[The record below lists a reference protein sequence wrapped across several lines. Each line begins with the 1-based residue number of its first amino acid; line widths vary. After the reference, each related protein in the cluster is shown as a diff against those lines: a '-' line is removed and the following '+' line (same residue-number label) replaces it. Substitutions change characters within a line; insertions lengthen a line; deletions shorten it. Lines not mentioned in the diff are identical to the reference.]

1 MKKILLAL
9 CLITFFGNSQNLVY
23 QWAKNLG
30 GNNSEVGNGVTVD
43 GSGNVYSTGV
53 FLGTPDFDP
62 GAGTFTI
69 ASSSGS
75 QDIYISK
82 LDALGNFL
90 WAKSIGGIG
99 VDAGLSITNDL
110 FGNVYITGYYNGTVD
125 FDPGVGVFNLNTN
138 GGQDIFILKLN
149 SAGNFVSAFGLG
161 GASSSDTPY
170 AISLDVAGNIY
181 TTGVY
186 SGIADFDPSVSS
198 STLSSVG
205 GVDIFISK
213 LDPSGNFLWAK
224 SIGGSSSTEEG
235 RGVKI
240 DASNNVYLTG
250 FFSGTADFDP
260 GAGTYTLASNGS
272 SDNYVAK
279 LNSTGNFVWAKQI
292 GGSSAE
298 KSFWLSLDGAGNVYT
313 TGYFSTTVDF
323 DPGAGVANL
332 VASGINDGF
341 VSKLD
346 AFGNYIWAKSFIGTT
361 YTSGN
366 SIIIDASN
374 NVYTTG
380 FFQGTVDFDPSAST
394 NNVTSNGGLDVFI
407 NKLDA
412 SGNLVTTK
420 TFGSSGA
427 DNSTSIFLDASNNVF
442 TTGYF
447 AGTVDFDPNIGIA
460 NIAVAGGSSD
470 AFVHKM
476 NPCTQPSAPLNT
488 TTLGNL
494 SICANNSGSLTTS
507 SSGTVTWYASPTST
521 TILSTGLNYITPTLS
536 AGTFTYYAE
545 AKTCMNSAT
554 RTAITITVNPT
565 PTISVNSGS
574 ICNGSSFTV
583 IPSGAATYSYM
594 NSTNGSISVITPSVG
609 TTNFSLVG
617 TSVNGCTNSAIS
629 SITVSPLPIINISS
643 STGGPFLCSGSSAT
657 LFSSGASIYS
667 WVSGPNTST
676 FIVSPTV
683 LTTYTVIGT
692 SSVGC
697 SSSNTI
703 TLGIL
708 TTPTVN
714 IFASALNI
722 CSGNSTILNATGATS
737 YLWNTSA
744 ITASISV
751 TPTASTIYTVTGSIL
766 SCTDTETIA
775 INVTTSPTISI
786 ASSASTICTGGSVTL
801 SIVGSATSY
810 TWNTGP
816 TTTSIVVS
824 PTSNTSYTAAA
835 FNGSCIAIAT
845 TSVSISN
852 SITVSAI
859 SSSSFICVGQQATL
873 TANGAATYTWNT
885 GANASSIVVTPTIT
899 STYSVNGINASCS
912 GTANVIVNVSPC
924 TGIEENTNAIYFSIF
939 PNPSNG
945 IINVELENSSELQIM
960 DVLGKIVLE
969 SKLQNGN
976 NSVNIFHLSDGV
988 YYFKIKQGDAMS
1000 IKKIIKH

>member
-1 MKKILLAL
+1 MKKLLLAL
-9 CLITFFGNSQNLVY
+9 CLISYLGKSQNLVY
-23 QWAKNLG
+23 QWAKNIG

-43 GSGNVYSTGV
+43 GSGNVYSTGL

-62 GAGTFTI
+62 GTGTFTI
-69 ASSSGS
+69 TSSSGS

-161 GASSSDTPY
+161 GSSSADAPY
-170 AISLDVAGNIY
+170 AIALDVAGNIY

-186 SGIADFDPSVSS
+186 SGIADFDPGVSS

-213 LDPSGNFLWAK
+213 LDASGNFLWAK
-224 SIGGSSSTEEG
+224 SIGGSSATEEG
-235 RGVKI
+235 RGIKI

-260 GAGTYTLASNGS
+260 GVGTYTLASNGN

-332 VASGINDGF
+332 TSSGINDAF

-346 AFGNYIWAKSFIGTT
+346 ALGNYIWAKSFVGTT
-361 YTSGN
+361 YMSGN

-380 FFQGTVDFDPSAST
+380 YFQGTVDFDPSAST

-494 SICANNSGSLTTS
+494 SICANNNGSLTTS

-594 NSTNGSISVITPSVG
+594 NSTTGSISVITPSVG

-744 ITASISV
+744 TTASISV
-751 TPTASTIYTVTGSIL
+751 TPTTSTIYTVTGNIL
-766 SCTDTETIA
+766 SCTDTETVA

-810 TWNTGP
+810 SWNTGP

-835 FNGSCIAIAT
+835 FNGSCFGIAT
-845 TSVSISN
+845 TSVSLSN

-859 SSSSFICVGQQATL
+859 SSSSFICVGQAATL

-885 GANASSIVVTPTIT
+885 GANASSIVVTPSVT
-899 STYSVNGINASCS
+899 STYSVNGLNASCS
-912 GTANVIVNVSPC
+912 GTANAIVNVSPC
-924 TGIEENTNAIYFSIF
+924 AGIEENKNAIYFSIY
-939 PNPSNG
+939 PNPSDGLFN
-945 IINVELENSSELQIM
+945 LEAEDSLDLQII

-969 SKLQNGN
+969 IKLQSGN
-976 NSVNIFHLSDGV
+976 NYVNILHLAGGV
-988 YYFKIKQGDAMS
+988 YYFKIKHGNAML
-1000 IKKIIKH
+1000 IKKVIKQ